1 MSNPSLFS
9 EIIHTNLEIL
19 PQSQSAFTCSKLTIE
34 TQEQAVKY
42 VTLKTPERRHWHR
55 SGAFSVNFE
64 HISHLVLVFLLLT
77 FNMKLPP
84 GYGIMHDD
92 CSSYVVPWE
101 NFSEG
106 VHKVPCTRH

>member
-19 PQSQSAFTCSKLTIE
+19 PQSQSAFTCSKLTVE

-42 VTLKTPERRHWHR
+42 VTLKTPERR
-55 SGAFSVNFE
+55 

-84 GYGIMHDD
+84 GYGIMHYG

>member
-9 EIIHTNLEIL
+9 EIIHTNLEVL

-64 HISHLVLVFLLLT
+64 HISHLVLVFLLLLHMWYHGKILAKE
-77 FNMKLPP
+77 FIKFHVR
-84 GYGIMHDD
+84 GINQTANDD
-92 CSSYVVPWE
+92 M
-101 NFSEG
+101 FI
-106 VHKVPCTRH
+106 